1 MDNFE
6 TIKVINE
13 TIHIRKQQRNS
24 VKSKEINLDSDSVI
38 NLVSAL
44 RDLVETLITN
54 KGDWTITENINIITV
69 VRETIVTL
77 KKFKKLDF
85 ISKKNLVM
93 SLVKLIVNREL
104 KDRNID
110 EVIKATILKG
120 IDEVLDPAIEVGIMS
135 ITGELNVK
143 CIKSMFCF

>member
-110 EVIKATILKG
+110 EVIKAAILKG

-135 ITGELNVK
+135 MTGELNVK

>member
-54 KGDWTITENINIITV
+54 KGDWTITENINMITV

>member
-135 ITGELNVK
+135 MTGELNVK

>member
-1 MDNFE
+1 M
-6 TIKVINE
+6 
-13 TIHIRKQQRNS
+13 
-24 VKSKEINLDSDSVI
+24 
-38 NLVSAL
+38 
-44 RDLVETLITN
+44 
-54 KGDWTITENINIITV
+54 IIV

-110 EVIKATILKG
+110 EVIKAAILKG

-135 ITGELNVK
+135 MTGELNVK